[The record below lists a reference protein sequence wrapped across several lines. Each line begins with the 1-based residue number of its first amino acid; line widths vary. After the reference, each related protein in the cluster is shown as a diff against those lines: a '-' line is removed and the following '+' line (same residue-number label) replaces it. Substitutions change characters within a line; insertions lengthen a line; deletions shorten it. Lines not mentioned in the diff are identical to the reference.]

1 MRCARTFMTERAY
14 AAESSCA
21 ATRRTGAWWMRGT
34 GRSPWPPWA
43 VAAVARQGASSP
55 ARSGRLEPAWG
66 ETDEAAGAAVVAA
79 GRAAGEEVVVVRDAI
94 G

>member
-1 MRCARTFMTERAY
+1 
-14 AAESSCA
+14 
-21 ATRRTGAWWMRGT
+21 
-34 GRSPWPPWA
+34 

-55 ARSGRLEPAWG
+55 ARSGRFDPAWG
-66 ETDEAAGAAVVAA
+66 DMDEAAGAVVAA

>member
-1 MRCARTFMTERAY
+1 MC
-14 AAESSCA
+14 
-21 ATRRTGAWWMRGT
+21 GT
-34 GRSPWPPWA
+34 DRIPWA

-55 ARSGRLEPAWG
+55 ARSGHLEPPAWG
-66 ETDEAAGAAVVAA
+66 DTDEAAVAVLAA

>member
-1 MRCARTFMTERAY
+1 M
-14 AAESSCA
+14 

-34 GRSPWPPWA
+34 GRIPCPAA

-55 ARSGRLEPAWG
+55 ARSGRFEPAWG
-66 ETDEAAGAAVVAA
+66 DMDEAAAAVVAA